1 METYRQMKNITFLTK
16 YTSQGATSRYRSFF
30 FMRQML
36 NKDYNI
42 SVHSFLDS
50 GYLQRLYSRKPM
62 GKMKIIS
69 AYLSRFFSLFTASDY
84 LIIENEL
91 FPYLPYWFEK
101 LFLKHKRYILNYD
114 DNVWD
119 SYKDK
124 FWLNH
129 KYDKLVQEADGVIVA
144 NDFLFEKV
152 KSLNSTIIKI
162 PTAID
167 LEDYAEVVEE
177 NAVFTLVWVGTPVT
191 YRYIESH
198 AKMFQTLAAKM
209 EYELCIIATEE
220 LKSRALEGV
229 TMRFVEWSPENEV
242 QYLKQAHIGI
252 MPLDDD
258 AFSQGKSAF
267 KLIQYLAAG
276 IPLVGSAVGENK
288 HVIQEGK
295 NGYLVLSDE
304 EWMEKIALLYHDKT
318 AREAMAAQ
326 AQADAYAY
334 SIQKYFPLYK
344 GFIDTTFEEERKK

>member
-1 METYRQMKNITFLTK
+1 MKNITFLTK
-16 YTSQGATSRYRSFF
+16 YTSQSATSRYRSFF

-50 GYLQRLYSRKPM
+50 GYLQRLYGGKPM

-69 AYLSRFFSLFTASDY
+69 AYLSRFFSLFTASEN

-91 FPYLPYWFEK
+91 FPYLPYWFET

-119 SYKDK
+119 TYKDK
-124 FWLNH
+124 FWLKD
-129 KYDKLVQEADGVIVA
+129 KYDRLVQYADGVIVA

-152 KSLNSTIIKI
+152 QCLNDAIIKI

-167 LEDYAEVVEE
+167 LEDYAEVVEK
-177 NAVFTLVWVGTPVT
+177 NALFTLVWVGTPVT

-198 AKMFQTLAAKM
+198 AKMFQTMAAKM
-209 EYELCIIATEE
+209 EYELCIIATEK

-258 AFSQGKSAF
+258 TFSRGKSAF
-267 KLIQYLAAG
+267 KLIQYLAVG
-276 IPLVGSAVGENK
+276 IPLVGSAIGENNR
-288 HVIQEGK
+288 VIQEGK
-295 NGYLVLSDE
+295 NGYLVLADE
-304 EWMEKIALLYHDKT
+304 EWIEKIALLYHDKVL
-318 AREAMAAQ
+318 REMMAAQ
-326 AQADAYAY
+326 SHADAYAY

-344 GFIDTTFEEERKK
+344 GFIDTTFEKKREK